1 MESESPSIDPRYR
14 PEFQRGYI
22 GTTAPIPLAPT
33 SPADAPIRVELPPVD
48 VLTPDVPVTDVPVT
62 DVPVTDVPVT
72 DVPPIA
78 GEPVRRRR
86 NPYIALIVV
95 TGITSIGI
103 GTWLIVR
110 QSLVDFASNGFSSSS
125 ESYRFAQALAF
136 TFSGPLITIGFAAL
150 LGVGFFVAARRL

>member
-1 MESESPSIDPRYR
+1 MESESSSIDPRYR
-14 PEFQRGYI
+14 PEFQRGYS

-33 SPADAPIRVELPPVD
+33 SPADAPIRVELPPAD
-48 VLTPDVPVTDVPVT
+48 VLMPDVPVAGVPVVE
-62 DVPVTDVPVT
+62 VPVA

-125 ESYRFAQALAF
+125 ESSRFAQTLAF

-150 LGVGFFVAARRL
+150 LGVAFFVAARRL

>member
-1 MESESPSIDPRYR
+1 MESESSSIDPRYR
-14 PEFQRGYI
+14 PEFQRGYS

-33 SPADAPIRVELPPVD
+33 SPADAPIRVELPHAD
-48 VLTPDVPVTDVPVT
+48 VLMPGVPVVEVPVA
-62 DVPVTDVPVT
+62 

-86 NPYIALIVV
+86 NPYIALIIV

-125 ESYRFAQALAF
+125 ESSRFAQTLAF

-150 LGVGFFVAARRL
+150 LGVAFFVAARRL

>member
-1 MESESPSIDPRYR
+1 MP
-14 PEFQRGYI
+14 
-22 GTTAPIPLAPT
+22 
-33 SPADAPIRVELPPVD
+33 PADVPPA
-48 VLTPDVPVTDVPVT
+48 DVPMADLLMADLPVA
-62 DVPVTDVPVT
+62 

-86 NPYIALIVV
+86 NPYIVLIMV

-110 QSLVDFASNGFSSSS
+110 QSLVDFASNGFSPSS
-125 ESYRFAQALAF
+125 ESYRFAQALAY

>member
-14 PEFQRGYI
+14 PEFQRGYS

-33 SPADAPIRVELPPVD
+33 SPAEAPIRVELPPA
-48 VLTPDVPVTDVPVT
+48 DVPAADVPMA
-62 DVPVTDVPVT
+62 DLLMADLPVA
-72 DVPPIA
+72 DVPPTA

-86 NPYIALIVV
+86 NPYIVLIMV

-110 QSLVDFASNGFSSSS
+110 QSLVDFASNGFSPSS
-125 ESYRFAQALAF
+125 ESYRFAQALAY

>member
-14 PEFQRGYI
+14 PEFQRGYR
-22 GTTAPIPLAPT
+22 GVDGPMPLPPT
-33 SPADAPIRVELPPVD
+33 NHAGAPIRVGLPPA
-48 VLTPDVPVTDVPVT
+48 DVPLADLPVA
-62 DVPVTDVPVT
+62 

-86 NPYIALIVV
+86 NPYIVLIMV
-95 TGITSIGI
+95 TGIASIGI

-125 ESYRFAQALAF
+125 ESYRFTQALAY

>member
-14 PEFQRGYI
+14 PEFQRGYS
-22 GTTAPIPLAPT
+22 GTTAPIPLPPT
-33 SPADAPIRVELPPVD
+33 SPADAPIRIELPPADVLMADLPVVD
-48 VLTPDVPVTDVPVT
+48 VLMPDVPVV
-62 DVPVTDVPVT
+62 
-72 DVPPIA
+72 DVPPMT

-86 NPYIALIVV
+86 NPYIALIIV

-110 QSLVDFASNGFSSSS
+110 QSLVDFASNGFSSTS
-125 ESYRFAQALAF
+125 ESYRFAQALAY

>member
-1 MESESPSIDPRYR
+1 MESESSSIDPRYR
-14 PEFQRGYI
+14 PEFQRGYS

-33 SPADAPIRVELPPVD
+33 SPADAPIRVELPLAD
-48 VLTPDVPVTDVPVT
+48 VLMPDVPVAGVPVVE
-62 DVPVTDVPVT
+62 VPVV

-86 NPYIALIVV
+86 NPYIALIIV

-125 ESYRFAQALAF
+125 ESSRFAQTLAF

-150 LGVGFFVAARRL
+150 LGVAFFVAARRL